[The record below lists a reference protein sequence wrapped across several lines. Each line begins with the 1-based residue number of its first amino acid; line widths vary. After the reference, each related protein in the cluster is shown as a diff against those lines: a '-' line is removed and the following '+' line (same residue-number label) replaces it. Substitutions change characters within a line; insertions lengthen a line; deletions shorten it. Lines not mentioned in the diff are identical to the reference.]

1 YGLILPKKQQR
12 IAPKVNNVFGDN
24 NDSDEEDGTD
34 WVKKALQAEGEKN
47 KLRKQVKLNMQKA
60 LKEDPTIFQY
70 DEVYDDMERT
80 KDQSKTAKEIEK
92 KKPRYIQNL
101 LKAAE
106 RRKKEEEYRIE
117 RMVQKERE
125 AEGTMYADKESFV
138 TSAYRAKLEE
148 FKKMEEEENKMDRLE
163 AIADVRK
170 QQDISGFYRHLYEQT
185 IQSSEKSIQS
195 SETKNN
201 TNDHKTD
208 LGNNSENKEID
219 ITNKEQIKSK
229 EIKKN
234 RQYRQ
239 RKIEEDSDTDNEI
252 HQKRKNETKTVVSE
266 KHKDVESESEK
277 IEPNAKKQKH
287 LTEDTKHE
295 KSLTESKIENSKDV
309 EKIKSNKNNDETE
322 KTNISVKEKIKAE
335 KRERS
340 KIWEK
345 RTVGTLFEAA
355 LQRYYARKSMS
366 ILTTTSE
373 FQILIGGSGAI
384 GIPSLRTESSLTVIS
399 LRYFS
404 IILAVSLA
412 LTIVD
417 CTIKEYGNPNSC
429 NLFPVASACCL
440 PL

>member
-1 YGLILPKKQQR
+1 
-12 IAPKVNNVFGDN
+12 
-24 NDSDEEDGTD
+24 
-34 WVKKALQAEGEKN
+34 
-47 KLRKQVKLNMQKA
+47 MQKA

-70 DEVYDDMERT
+70 DEVYDNMEKT
-80 KDQSKTAKEIEK
+80 KDQSKIAKDEK

-148 FKKMEEEENKMDRLE
+148 FKKMEEEENKIDRLE

-185 IQSSEKSIQS
+185 VQSSEK

-201 TNDHKTD
+201 TDDYKTD
-208 LGNNSENKEID
+208 LGNNSENVNKKINV
-219 ITNKEQIKSK
+219 TNKEQIKSK

-266 KHKDVESESEK
+266 KHEDESESEK
-277 IEPNAKKQKH
+277 VEPNAKRQKH
-287 LTEDTKHE
+287 QTEDIKRE
-295 KSLTESKIENSKDV
+295 KSLTESKIENSKNV
-309 EKIKSNKNNDETE
+309 ENSKNDDETE
-322 KTNISVKEKIKAE
+322 KISISVKEKIEAE

-345 RTVGTLFEAA
+345 RTVGPLFEAA
-355 LQRYYARKSMS
+355 LQRYYARKSMR
-366 ILTTTSE
+366 L
-373 FQILIGGSGAI
+373 
-384 GIPSLRTESSLTVIS
+384 
-399 LRYFS
+399 
-404 IILAVSLA
+404 SLA
-412 LTIVD
+412 
-417 CTIKEYGNPNSC
+417 
-429 NLFPVASACCL
+429 
-440 PL
+440 

>member
-1 YGLILPKKQQR
+1 MILPKKQQR

-47 KLRKQVKLNMQKA
+47 KLKKQVRLNMQKA

-70 DEVYDDMERT
+70 DEVYDDMEKT
-80 KDQSKTAKEIEK
+80 KDQSKTAKDEK

-163 AIADVRK
+163 AIGDVRK

-185 IQSSEKSIQS
+185 IQSSEKS
-195 SETKNN
+195 ETKNN
-201 TNDHKTD
+201 TDDYKTD
-208 LGNNSENKEID
+208 LGNNSENVNKEID
-219 ITNKEQIKSK
+219 VTNKEQIKSK

-266 KHKDVESESEK
+266 KHKDVDSESEK
-277 IEPNAKKQKH
+277 IEPNAKRQKH

-295 KSLTESKIENSKDV
+295 KSLTDSKVENLKDVEKIENSKN
-309 EKIKSNKNNDETE
+309 SDEIE
-322 KTNISVKEKIKAE
+322 KTNIRVKEKIEAE

-345 RTVGTLFEAA
+345 RTVGPLFEAA
-355 LQRYYARKSMS
+355 LQRYYARKSMR
-366 ILTTTSE
+366 L
-373 FQILIGGSGAI
+373 
-384 GIPSLRTESSLTVIS
+384 
-399 LRYFS
+399 
-404 IILAVSLA
+404 SLA
-412 LTIVD
+412 
-417 CTIKEYGNPNSC
+417 
-429 NLFPVASACCL
+429 
-440 PL
+440 

>member
-1 YGLILPKKQQR
+1 MSNNKEEKQYGLILPKKQQR

-34 WVKKALQAEGEKN
+34 WVKKALQAEGKKN
-47 KLRKQVKLNMQKA
+47 KLKKQVRLNMQKA

-70 DEVYDDMERT
+70 DEVYDNMEKT
-80 KDQSKTAKEIEK
+80 KDQSKIAKDEK

-148 FKKMEEEENKMDRLE
+148 FKKMEEEENKIDRLE

-185 IQSSEKSIQS
+185 VQSSEK

-201 TNDHKTD
+201 TDDYKTD
-208 LGNNSENKEID
+208 LGNNSENVNKKID
-219 ITNKEQIKSK
+219 VINKEQIKSK

-239 RKIEEDSDTDNEI
+239 RKMEEDSDTDNEI
-252 HQKRKNETKTVVSE
+252 HQKRKNETKTVMSE
-266 KHKDVESESEK
+266 KHEDESESEK
-277 IEPNAKKQKH
+277 VEPNAKRQKH
-287 LTEDTKHE
+287 QTEDIKHE
-295 KSLTESKIENSKDV
+295 KSLTESKIENSKNV
-309 EKIKSNKNNDETE
+309 EKIENSKNDDETE
-322 KTNISVKEKIKAE
+322 KISISVKEKIEAE

-345 RTVGTLFEAA
+345 RTVGPLFEAA
-355 LQRYYARKSMS
+355 LQRYYARKSMR
-366 ILTTTSE
+366 L
-373 FQILIGGSGAI
+373 
-384 GIPSLRTESSLTVIS
+384 
-399 LRYFS
+399 
-404 IILAVSLA
+404 SLA
-412 LTIVD
+412 
-417 CTIKEYGNPNSC
+417 
-429 NLFPVASACCL
+429 
-440 PL
+440 